1 MKKPRKWVPRFKWCV
16 GDRDSWKEMPKKMRC
31 ALEKKM
37 NGMLCDKKGTSE
49 ELKTALSNV
58 QSFDEIQEIADN
70 YDFTL
75 DPWDMDGPI
84 SEIEFSVVREDNP
97 DGLKNYGGADND
109 KLVLFDD
116 DEGEIFCNKEDL
128 IRAIDIVETIAKALK
143 DKGL

>member
-1 MKKPRKWVPRFKWCV
+1 V
-16 GDRDSWKEMPKKMRC
+16 GSK
-31 ALEKKM
+31 
-37 NGMLCDKKGTSE
+37 
-49 ELKTALSNV
+49 
-58 QSFDEIQEIADN
+58 IQADN

-128 IRAIDIVETIAKALK
+128 IRAIDIVETIAKALN
-143 DKGL
+143 DRGL